1 MAREIATKKEQLPA
15 VQLFA
20 EDANDGFDD
29 LTAQDYAIPFFTVL
43 QKMSPQLDNIAGS
56 NAGNIFNSVT
66 EECLSSLIV
75 IPCAYKREFIEWK
88 QREQGGGY
96 VGAHTID
103 SSIVTSATRQDGRL
117 VTSSGNMLVET
128 ANHFVLAV
136 SDTGIDKGLIT
147 MSSTQLK
154 KNRRW
159 NSLMG
164 GIKLKDKDNNLFTP
178 ARYSHMYTMS
188 TQLEQNDKGSWYG
201 WVIDISGPVNDPGLY
216 QMAKQFGQSVSA
228 GEVKT
233 AAPTSET
240 EPSTHF

>member
-15 VQLFA
+15 VQFFA

-43 QKMSPQLDNIAGS
+43 QKMSPQLDNIEGAK
-56 NAGNIFNSVT
+56 AGNIFNSVT
-66 EECLSSLIV
+66 EECASSLKV
-75 IPCAYKREFIEWK
+75 IPCAYKREFIEWRP
-88 QREQGGGY
+88 REQGGGY

-103 SSIVTSATRQDGRL
+103 ASIVTSATRQDGRL
-117 VTSSGNMLVET
+117 VTRDGNLLVET
-128 ANHFVLAV
+128 ANHFVLAIT
-136 SDTGIDKGLIT
+136 DTGIDKGLIT

-164 GIKLKDKDNNLFTP
+164 GIKLKDSNGNMFTP
-178 ARYSHMYTMS
+178 ARYSHMYNMS

-201 WVIDISGPVNDPGLY
+201 WVIDIAGPVEDKGLY
-216 QMAKQFGQSVSA
+216 QMAKEFGQSVSA

-233 AAPTSET
+233 AAPTEEA
-240 EPSTHF
+240 EPQNHF